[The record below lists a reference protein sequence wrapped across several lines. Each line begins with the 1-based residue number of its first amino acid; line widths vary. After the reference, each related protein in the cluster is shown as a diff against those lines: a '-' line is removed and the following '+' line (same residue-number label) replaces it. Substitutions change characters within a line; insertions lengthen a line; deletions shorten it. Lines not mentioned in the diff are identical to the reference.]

1 MTELF
6 VNSLPDSMQIRI
18 MTWVVFLIMST
29 FIVLLTVWI
38 YRDRQMKERLQ
49 ELAKEVSKARDEV
62 VNMSKMKNV
71 FIQNTSHEIRT
82 PLNAI
87 SGFSQLLAQPD
98 GVFSAEEKA
107 EFCKHIQN
115 NTKLLTTMFDDILS
129 IADIETGRLNMSFR
143 PARPND
149 IARETMAATEYL
161 VKDGVKISFETEVDD
176 DFTIMS
182 DSGRIKQLLTNFLSN
197 ASKYTDKGFVKLSI
211 KKVPTTG
218 MLEFAVSDSGMGVPK
233 DKASIIF
240 NRFTKVN
247 DFTQGAG
254 IGLSIC
260 QIIARKLNGLC
271 YLDTS
276 YPASSLETD
285 SGARFVFSV
294 PMDNQ

>member
-276 YPASSLETD
+276 YPASSQETD